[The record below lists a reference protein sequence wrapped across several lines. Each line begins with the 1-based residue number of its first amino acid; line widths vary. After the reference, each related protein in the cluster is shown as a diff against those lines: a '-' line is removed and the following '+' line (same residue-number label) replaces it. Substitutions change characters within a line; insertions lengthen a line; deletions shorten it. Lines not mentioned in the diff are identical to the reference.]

1 MSLPSKAI
9 DRLFDRLAATYGNEW
24 INRWQGLD
32 SMAVKSLWAHE
43 LSGFAGKLDAIAW
56 ALENLPPR
64 SPNAIEFKHLC
75 RQAPTPEVP
84 RLPEPKADPERL
96 KLELS
101 KLDEIRA
108 KAVANTGLVDHKA
121 WARRILGQ
129 FDAGDKVNPTTL
141 RFAREALRVSQ
152 TPEGEA

>member
-9 DRLFDRLAATYGNEW
+9 DRLFDRLTATYGNEW

-32 SMAVKSLWAHE
+32 GQAVKSLWAHE
-43 LSGFAGKLDAIAW
+43 LSAYTNRLEALAW

-64 SPNAIEFKHLC
+64 APNVIEFKHLC
-75 RQAPTPEVP
+75 RQAPAPEAP

-96 KLELS
+96 KQELS
-101 KLDEIRA
+101 KLGEIRA
-108 KAVANTGLVDHKA
+108 KAVASTTVDHKA
-121 WARRILGQ
+121 WARRIVGR

-141 RFAREALRVSQ
+141 RFAREALRMHLA
-152 TPEGEA
+152 PEGEV